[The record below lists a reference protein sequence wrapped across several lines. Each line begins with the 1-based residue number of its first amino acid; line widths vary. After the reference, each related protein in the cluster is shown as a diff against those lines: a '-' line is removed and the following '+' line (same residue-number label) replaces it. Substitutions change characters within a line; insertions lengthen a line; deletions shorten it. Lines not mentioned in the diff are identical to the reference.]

1 MADLS
6 KKEVALEW
14 QEQSSGLLDKG
25 RITLAAA
32 VLAVGLSTSVQASD
46 LLKQCDF
53 NKNWAIDTPATYWV
67 SKKDLKPEQRDLIQ
81 KENNCKVQF
90 YLAKRKEDLAKGK
103 EDLAKGKEDLAKET
117 GDYNKMIQI
126 LAMLDPKEARKYLN
140 YEIKKIEI
148 QLKTEKNDT
157 TRKSLLYR
165 LDILKSR
172 LSELDKKVA

>member
-1 MADLS
+1 
-6 KKEVALEW
+6 
-14 QEQSSGLLDKG
+14 
-25 RITLAAA
+25 
-32 VLAVGLSTSVQASD
+32 
-46 LLKQCDF
+46 
-53 NKNWAIDTPATYWV
+53 
-67 SKKDLKPEQRDLIQ
+67 
-81 KENNCKVQF
+81 
-90 YLAKRKEDLAKGK
+90 
-103 EDLAKGKEDLAKET
+103 
-117 GDYNKMIQI
+117 MIQI

>member
-53 NKNWAIDTPATYWV
+53 NKNGSVDTAEMYGMKSRAEFRTADPKIREIV
-67 SKKDLKPEQRDLIQ
+67 QKEQR
-81 KENNCKVQF
+81 CKID
-90 YLAKRKEDLAKGK
+90 YELAKGK
-103 EDLAKGKEDLAKET
+103 EELAKGKEEWKKLDE
-117 GDYNKMIQI
+117 DYNKMIQI

-140 YEIKKIEI
+140 DEIKKIEI